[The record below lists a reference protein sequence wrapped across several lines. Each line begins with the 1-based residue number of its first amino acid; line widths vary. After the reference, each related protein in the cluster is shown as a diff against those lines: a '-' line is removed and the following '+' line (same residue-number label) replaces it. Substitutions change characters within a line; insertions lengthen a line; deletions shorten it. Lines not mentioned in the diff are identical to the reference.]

1 MNATVFQQCTNAFTQ
16 EVCVLEED
24 QQSEVKKE
32 GEEDEGLCHPTF
44 LFHLGY
50 RLGNEVVGSGDQCQ
64 EPEEETT
71 TFIIEVVRKK
81 GDKEDAKGISLAHEI
96 VDEGKAEKEKEENA
110 RGEYHR
116 GLRLINQ
123 LLYET
128 RKIYIKHYYPK
139 NLSMICKAVAAWEWS
154 HASCVSD
161 YPRRLCPCM
170 LCKLLLQGVF
180 PASCIPAQDSGCS
193 RHS

>member
-16 EVCVLEED
+16 EVGVLEED

-71 TFIIEVVRKK
+71 TFIIEVVRKE
-81 GDKEDAKGISLAHEI
+81 GDEEDAKGVSLAQEV
-96 VDEGKAEKEKEENA
+96 VDESEA
-110 RGEYHR
+110 
-116 GLRLINQ
+116 
-123 LLYET
+123 
-128 RKIYIKHYYPK
+128 
-139 NLSMICKAVAAWEWS
+139 
-154 HASCVSD
+154 
-161 YPRRLCPCM
+161 
-170 LCKLLLQGVF
+170 
-180 PASCIPAQDSGCS
+180 
-193 RHS
+193 